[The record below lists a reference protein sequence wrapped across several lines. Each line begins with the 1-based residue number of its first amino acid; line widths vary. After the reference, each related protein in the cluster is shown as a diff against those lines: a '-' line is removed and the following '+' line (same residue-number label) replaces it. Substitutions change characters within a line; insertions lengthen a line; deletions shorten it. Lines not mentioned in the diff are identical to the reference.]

1 MRLPKMVLFDYG
13 QTLVAEEKFDGVKGT
28 RAVLQ
33 YATKNKYNM
42 SAEEV
47 QEHANR
53 INTELGRLDP
63 IKRHTMEIEIPNSTF
78 APYLYESVGI
88 ELSIGPSEVDRLF
101 WDAASPGRPT
111 DGIEMFLE
119 YLKEKGIR
127 TGVISNITY
136 DSDVVKE
143 RINRLIPSNE
153 FEFIIATSSYLFRK
167 PNKHI
172 FELALEKAN
181 LRAGDVWYIG
191 DNYACDVKGA
201 IGAGIFPVW
210 YIGAIDLPYTED
222 KAVCTIS
229 AWKELIELVDC
240 FCLKEQGKM

>member
-33 YATKNKYNM
+33 YASKNKYNM

-63 IKRHTMEIEIPNSTF
+63 IKRHTMEVEIPNSTF
-78 APYLYESVGI
+78 TPYLYESVGI

-119 YLKEKGIR
+119 YLKNKGIR

-153 FEFIIATSSYLFRK
+153 FEFIIATSNYLFRK

-181 LRAGDVWYIG
+181 LRSEDVWYIG

-201 IGAGIFPVW
+201 IGAGMFPVW

-222 KAVCTIS
+222 KIFVRCHH
-229 AWKELIELVDC
+229 
-240 FCLKEQGKM
+240 GMN

>member
-222 KAVCTIS
+222 KDVCTIS

>member
-33 YATKNKYNM
+33 YATKNKYNL

-53 INTELGRLDP
+53 INTELGRLDT
-63 IKRHTMEIEIPNSTF
+63 IKRHTMEVEIPNSTF
-78 APYLYESVGI
+78 LPYLYESVGI

-101 WDAASPGRPT
+101 WDAASPGQPT
-111 DGIEMFLE
+111 DGIEVFLE

-136 DSDVVKE
+136 DSDVVKK
-143 RINRLIPSNE
+143 RINILIPSNE

-181 LRAGDVWYIG
+181 LRPED
-191 DNYACDVKGA
+191 
-201 IGAGIFPVW
+201 VW

-222 KAVCTIS
+222 KDICTIS
-229 AWKELIELVDC
+229 AWKEIIELVDSV
-240 FCLKEQGKM
+240 CLREQGKCKL

>member
-1 MRLPKMVLFDYG
+1 MRLPKMVPFDYG

-53 INTELGRLDP
+53 INTELGRLEP

-191 DNYACDVKGA
+191 
-201 IGAGIFPVW
+201 
-210 YIGAIDLPYTED
+210 AIDLPYTED
-222 KAVCTIS
+222 KDVCTIS

>member
-28 RAVLQ
+28 RAVLK

-63 IKRHTMEIEIPNSTF
+63 IKRHTMEVEIPNSTF
-78 APYLYESVGI
+78 TPYLYESVGI

-101 WDAASPGRPT
+101 WDAASPGQPT
-111 DGIEMFLE
+111 GGIEMFLE
-119 YLKEKGIR
+119 YLKNKGTR

-181 LRAGDVWYIG
+181 LRPEDVWYIG

-201 IGAGIFPVW
+201 IGAGMFPVW

-222 KAVCTIS
+222 KNICTVS
-229 AWKELIELVDC
+229 SWNELISLMENISN
-240 FCLKEQGKM
+240 

>member
-1 MRLPKMVLFDYG
+1 
-13 QTLVAEEKFDGVKGT
+13 
-28 RAVLQ
+28 
-33 YATKNKYNM
+33 
-42 SAEEV
+42 
-47 QEHANR
+47 
-53 INTELGRLDP
+53 
-63 IKRHTMEIEIPNSTF
+63 MEIEIPNSTF

-119 YLKEKGIR
+119 HLKEKGIR

-222 KAVCTIS
+222 KDVCTIS